1 MMKSPYKTEQILG
14 MEYYLTDSSGVG
26 GILRKEPSDFIVN
39 EIFADI
45 KLTGGPHLI
54 CELKKTNWELQRAAK
69 EISKRLGISY
79 KRISWGGTKDK
90 RAVSTQLI
98 SVYGVKP
105 EDIEK
110 VHLKDIELKPL
121 GFARMQMSLGDLKGN
136 EFEIKISDCQES
148 SESQLQKALDELKSK
163 ASEGLPN
170 YYGIQRFGTQRPVS
184 HLVGIAMLKG
194 DYKDAVMK
202 YAGYPCEDEN
212 EMTKAA
218 REAFDKNEDPKEA
231 LSLMPEQMHYE
242 RSILHHLVEK
252 PNDYK
257 GALAVIPPKLLS
269 MFVSAFQSYLF
280 NRVLSLRIENRAGD
294 IFEPEI
300 GDRLVFLDGREEVVD
315 ERNIA
320 TAKIH
325 TRRGKCSVGIFMPGS
340 ENFTRYGYM
349 DEYASDIMNELGI
362 TAEGYANISELV
374 GARFTGAVRPAGL
387 QTEISGIISEKSM
400 ALKFTLPPGHYATTV
415 CREIM
420 KADPKNMA

>member
-148 SESQLQKALDELKSK
+148 SES
-163 ASEGLPN
+163 
-170 YYGIQRFGTQRPVS
+170 
-184 HLVGIAMLKG
+184 
-194 DYKDAVMK
+194 
-202 YAGYPCEDEN
+202 
-212 EMTKAA
+212 
-218 REAFDKNEDPKEA
+218 
-231 LSLMPEQMHYE
+231 
-242 RSILHHLVEK
+242 
-252 PNDYK
+252 
-257 GALAVIPPKLLS
+257 
-269 MFVSAFQSYLF
+269 
-280 NRVLSLRIENRAGD
+280 
-294 IFEPEI
+294 
-300 GDRLVFLDGREEVVD
+300 
-315 ERNIA
+315 
-320 TAKIH
+320 
-325 TRRGKCSVGIFMPGS
+325 
-340 ENFTRYGYM
+340 
-349 DEYASDIMNELGI
+349 
-362 TAEGYANISELV
+362 
-374 GARFTGAVRPAGL
+374 
-387 QTEISGIISEKSM
+387 
-400 ALKFTLPPGHYATTV
+400 
-415 CREIM
+415 
-420 KADPKNMA
+420 